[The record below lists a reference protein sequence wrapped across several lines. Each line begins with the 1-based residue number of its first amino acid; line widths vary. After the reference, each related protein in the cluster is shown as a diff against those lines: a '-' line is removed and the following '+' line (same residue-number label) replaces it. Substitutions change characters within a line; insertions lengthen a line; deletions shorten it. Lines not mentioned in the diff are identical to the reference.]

1 MANRWSAIF
10 KHTRRSLFGGG
21 RGETGLSVDWLQTAS
36 RASAS
41 PPPLHF
47 RHLTTR
53 GSSPP
58 SFLLTPPPPAAA
70 SPPSHRSLSWSS
82 VPGSGCTT
90 KWIDVMFHSPS
101 RGGGGQRPS
110 AQAGNGGTGVG
121 KKDGRARGNLGA
133 SFRVAALPAC
143 LGHTPESLLRARKTI
158 KRGSRKGEAAVV
170 RGGLRRRERVRSAP
184 HSHTRR
190 HLNFQRPLSFLP
202 PSLRRAEERRGG
214 TSLTGRRM
222 AGLLS
227 NETPWRPCKAGKD

>member
-1 MANRWSAIF
+1 MVCNIQTHAAILIWGRAGRDGTLGGLIANGLPSQRVAPPP
-10 KHTRRSLFGGG
+10 SLSPPDH
-21 RGETGLSVDWLQTAS
+21 TGLL
-36 RASAS
+36 
-41 PPPLHF
+41 
-47 RHLTTR
+47 
-53 GSSPP
+53 P
-58 SFLLTPPPPAAA
+58 SLVSLNTPPPPAA